1 MILPKNVSQSDFI
14 AAVAKFEKA
23 LGKEW
28 VFKTQEDLDLYR
40 DAYSPQ
46 WDDDDEPIP
55 SLALAP
61 KNVEEVQAIV
71 KIANEFKIPLFPIST
86 GKNLG
91 YGSSAPQQRGQ
102 VVVDLKRMNKIIE
115 VDDKRNFCIVE
126 PGVSYFDLYEYV
138 EKNNLNVFLDIPDP
152 GWGSPLGN
160 ALDHG
165 WGYSYG
171 MYRDHFGSHCGMEVV
186 LANGEILRTG
196 MGALPKAKTF
206 AENKYGY
213 GPYVDGLFSQS
224 NFGIVT
230 KMGFWMMPKP
240 EHYMLLSI
248 KMKKREDLIP
258 AVEILNYLEDS
269 FIVGWPQY
277 FSPLNPPYGKPMNA
291 ELKGYLTSKNGLPDM
306 DKIQNYALKNKI
318 PYWNIDVSVYGC
330 KEVCYANLEYIKQ
343 RFKII
348 EGVDISIVQEFSL
361 PLNLEQK
368 KQLKHKVTLGIPNME
383 IFWLSTRGEVL
394 EPSDGHVW
402 FSPVIPRDGKE
413 LLKCQEVYMELF
425 REFGEESPIT
435 PFSHPRS
442 WMYRAFCFML
452 AFNNS
457 RTDKAHNLKV
467 RQMYRKMVEIAAENG
482 WGDYRAA
489 PTFQD
494 DVMGAYSY
502 NNHILRRFNEQ
513 LKDCIDPNGILAPGR
528 GGIWP
533 KNLRDERFINNR
545 RDALRMKEGKLK

>member
-1 MILPKNVSQSDFI
+1 M
-14 AAVAKFEKA
+14 
-23 LGKEW
+23 GKEW
-28 VFKTQEDLDLYR
+28 VFKTHEDLDLYR

-91 YGSSAPQQRGQ
+91 YGS
-102 VVVDLKRMNKIIE
+102 
-115 VDDKRNFCIVE
+115 
-126 PGVSYFDLYEYV
+126 
-138 EKNNLNVFLDIPDP
+138 
-152 GWGSPLGN
+152 
-160 ALDHG
+160 
-165 WGYSYG
+165 
-171 MYRDHFGSHCGMEVV
+171 
-186 LANGEILRTG
+186 
-196 MGALPKAKTF
+196 
-206 AENKYGY
+206 
-213 GPYVDGLFSQS
+213 YVDGLFSQS

-348 EGVDISIVQEFSL
+348 EGVDISIVQEFSS

-394 EPSDGHVW
+394 EPSDEHVW
-402 FSPVIPRDGKE
+402 FSPIIPRDGKE
-413 LLKCQEVYMELF
+413 LLKCQEVYMNLF

-457 RTDKAHNLKV
+457 RTDKAHN
-467 RQMYRKMVEIAAENG
+467 
-482 WGDYRAA
+482 
-489 PTFQD
+489 
-494 DVMGAYSY
+494 
-502 NNHILRRFNEQ
+502 
-513 LKDCIDPNGILAPGR
+513 
-528 GGIWP
+528 
-533 KNLRDERFINNR
+533 
-545 RDALRMKEGKLK
+545 